1 MYELNKDGL
10 LVRTRRYLDDESK
23 RNLLE
28 SKKCIFEELK
38 QDIVDKEVIDFGEI
52 CRRNVFTE
60 EFVGVVGYAIKYPV
74 STINNVS
81 IYDDS
86 LSIDIDTENGS
97 VLVVVDPR
105 LIDRM
110 DRKYAVILL
119 YSEGKYLSIFD
130 SVQSE
135 LTGLVNQYVIYHRFS
150 DCEPRCVVGRGTVSY
165 NKCNHC
171 FLYKKFLGD
180 SGVYCLSHKSS
191 LRVAVS
197 RSVSCRLGFVV
208 LA

>member
-10 LVRTRRYLDDESK
+10 LVRTRRYLDDGSK
-23 RNLLE
+23 RSLLE

-52 CRRNVFTE
+52 CRKNVLTE
-60 EFVGVVGYAIKYPV
+60 EFIGVVGYAIKYPTA
-74 STINNVS
+74 TINDVTK
-81 IYDDS
+81 YDDS
-86 LSIDIDTENGS
+86 LSIGIDTENGS

-105 LIDRM
+105 LLGRM
-110 DRKYAVILL
+110 DREYAVILL

-130 SVQSE
+130 SVMTE
-135 LTGLVNQYVIYHRFS
+135 LTGLVNQYVIYHKFS
-150 DCEPRCVVGRGTVSY
+150 DYEPRCVVGRGTVCY

-171 FLYKKFLGD
+171 FLYKKFIGD

-191 LRVAVS
+191 LRIAVS

>member
-10 LVRTRRYLDDESK
+10 LVRTRRYLDGESK
-23 RNLLE
+23 RSLLE
-28 SKKCIFEELK
+28 SKKFIFEELK

-52 CRRNVFTE
+52 CRKNVLTE
-60 EFVGVVGYAIKYPV
+60 EFIGVVGYAIKYPKA
-74 STINNVS
+74 TINDVT

-86 LSIDIDTENGS
+86 LSIGIDTENGS

-105 LIDRM
+105 LLGRM
-110 DRKYAVILL
+110 DREYAVILL

-130 SVQSE
+130 SVMTE
-135 LTGLVNQYVIYHRFS
+135 LTGLVNQYVIYHKFS
-150 DCEPRCVVGRGTVSY
+150 DCEPRCVVGKGTVSY

-171 FLYKKFLGD
+171 FLYKKFIGD

-191 LRVAVS
+191 LRIAVS
-197 RSVSCRLGFVV
+197 RSVSCRLGFVL